1 MMKCMKRLGLLAL
14 AGVILTPSL
23 GVAQD
28 PVLGQV
34 EPYTVGQAMPPVEPG
49 ATLVPMTLQEAID
62 RALEVNLNL
71 QSARLNPLI
80 QEYNLRSARAAFS
93 PTLSGNLGFNNST
106 SLSTSQLDGGASIT
120 NERTTFNTS
129 ISKLMPWAGG
139 RLSANFNNS
148 RNESNNAFSTRNPS
162 YSSSLNLSYSQPLLA
177 GFSIDNQRAA
187 LRTQLIQSQ
196 ITELQ
201 LEAQAANIV
210 AQVESAYWALR
221 ATIEQIEIQELSL
234 AQAERLLEENQ
245 VRQQLGRATEYQVIQ
260 SEAQVASAEQ
270 SVLNAEIQWRNREL
284 ALKQLLLDGAGDP
297 LLSATLN
304 PVDLP
309 ALVATDVDIEAAI
322 QTALSQ
328 RTDIRQQQEQLRITE
343 INLDVTRSNT
353 LPTLDLT
360 ASYSLAGVGGNQFSR
375 GDLGGDPVLIAP
387 GGYSDGLQA
396 ILDREAPTWNVSL
409 NASYPLG
416 TNPQSMAFER
426 AELQARQ
433 QQLSLRNQELGIVTQ
448 VTASGLA
455 VQNTFLQ
462 YDAAQRSRVAA
473 EQNAA
478 AELARFE
485 VGVATNFELLT
496 AQNSLTSARLSEL
509 QALINHLNA
518 VAEFDRVQRVG
529 N

>member
-1 MMKCMKRLGLLAL
+1 MMKCMKRLGLLT
-14 AGVILTPSL
+14 VVTMTLTPSP

-28 PVLGQV
+28 PVLGGV
-34 EPYTVGQAMPPVEPG
+34 ESYTVGEARPPLDAG
-49 ATLVPMTLQEAID
+49 ATLTPMTLQGAID
-62 RALEVNLNL
+62 LALEVNLNL

-80 QEYNLRSARAAFS
+80 QDYNVRSAQSAFS
-93 PTLSGNLGFNNST
+93 PTLSGTFGFNNAT
-106 SLSTSQLDGGASIT
+106 SLSTSQLDGGSSIT
-120 NERTTFNTS
+120 NERATFNTS

-148 RNESNNAFSTRNPS
+148 RTESNNSFATRNPS

-187 LRTQLIQSQ
+187 LRTQEIQSQ
-196 ITELQ
+196 ITNLQ

-210 AQVESAYWALR
+210 AQVESAYWGLR
-221 ATIEQIEIQELSL
+221 ASIEQIEIQRLSL
-234 AQAERLLEENQ
+234 SQAERLLEENQ
-245 VRQQLGRATEYQVIQ
+245 VREQLGRATEYQVIQ

-270 SVLNAEIQWRNREL
+270 SLLNAEITWRNREL

-297 LLSATLN
+297 LLGATIN
-304 PVDLP
+304 PTDLP
-309 ALVATDVDIEAAI
+309 GLVDTEVNLQAAI
-322 QTALSQ
+322 DMALSQ

-343 INLDVTRSNT
+343 INLDVSKSSA

-360 ASYSLAGVGGNQFSR
+360 ASYSLAGVGGDQYSR
-375 GDLGGDPVLIAP
+375 DNLGGDPVLVAP
-387 GGYSDGLQA
+387 GGYSDGIQA
-396 ILDREAPTWNVSL
+396 ISNFDAPTWNVSL

-416 TNPQSMAFER
+416 INSQSVALER

-433 QQLSLRNQELGIVTQ
+433 QELSLRSQELSVVTQ
-448 VTASGLA
+448 VTSAGLA

-462 YDAAQRSRVAA
+462 YDAAERSRVAA

-496 AQNSLTSARLSEL
+496 AQNSLTTARLSEL

>member
-1 MMKCMKRLGLLAL
+1 MMKCTKRLGFLVLVGMVL
-14 AGVILTPSL
+14 MPSR
-23 GVAQD
+23 GAAQD
-28 PVLGQV
+28 PVLRQV
-34 EPYTVGQAMPPVEPG
+34 EPYTVGQATPPAAPG
-49 ATLVPMTLQEAID
+49 ATLVPMTLQEAVN

-80 QEYNLRSARAAFS
+80 QEYSLRSARAAFT

-106 SLSTSQLDGGASIT
+106 SISTSQLDGGASIT

-148 RNESNNAFSTRNPS
+148 RSESNNAFSTRNPS

-187 LRTQLIQSQ
+187 LRTQQIQSQ

-201 LEAQAANIV
+201 LEAQAANVV
-210 AQVESAYWALR
+210 AQVETAYWALR
-221 ATIEQIEIQELSL
+221 ASIEQVEIQQLSL
-234 AQAERLLEENQ
+234 AQAVRVREENQ
-245 VRQQLGRATEYQVIQ
+245 VRLNLGRATEYQVIQ

-270 SVLNAEIQWRNREL
+270 SVLNAQIQWRTREL
-284 ALKQLLLDGAGDP
+284 AFKQLLLDGAGDP
-297 LLSATLN
+297 LLSATIN
-304 PVDLP
+304 PTDLP
-309 ALVATDVDIEAAI
+309 TLVTANVDIEAAI
-322 QTALSQ
+322 RTALSQ
-328 RTDIRQQQEQLRITE
+328 RTDIRQQQEQLRITG
-343 INLDVTRSNT
+343 INLDVSKSSA
-353 LPTLDLT
+353 LPTLDLS

-375 GDLGGDPVLIAP
+375 GDLGGEPVLVAP
-387 GGYSDGLQA
+387 GGYGDGLRA
-396 ILDREAPTWNVSL
+396 ILDRDAPTWNLSL

-416 TNPQSMAFER
+416 TNSQSLALER

-433 QQLSLRNQELGIVTQ
+433 QELSLRNQELTIVTQ
-448 VTASGLA
+448 VTAAGLA

-462 YDAAQRSRVAA
+462 YEAAQRSRAAA
-473 EQNAA
+473 EQNAT

-485 VGVATNFELLT
+485 VGVATNFELVT

-518 VAEFDRVQRVG
+518 VADFDRVQRVG